1 VDLATATL
9 DPDDL
14 TVDEGAAV
22 DDLRN
27 HAAAERAD
35 LLALLEQL
43 TPQQWDAASLCR
55 GWRVRDVVAHVFSYD
70 ELSPADL
77 ARRFVRGRLNP
88 NRVNAVCLAA
98 YADRAPEQ
106 LVALARRCVQP
117 RGLPAGFKGGIAL
130 VDGMIHQQDIRRPL
144 GLPRVI
150 PPDRLRAALEVAKT
164 APVILGFW
172 HRRGLRMVAVD
183 LDWSAGSGP
192 EVRGPGEAVL
202 LAIAGR
208 NAAADQLTGPG
219 LPTLRPRLDRAS
231 AA

>member
-1 VDLATATL
+1 MLDL
-9 DPDDL
+9 
-14 TVDEGAAV
+14 DERDAV
-22 DDLRN
+22 DDLHE
-27 HAAAERAD
+27 HAAAERAE

-43 TPQQWDAASLCR
+43 TPEQWDAATLCR
-55 GWRVRDVVAHVFSYD
+55 RWRVRDVVAHVYSYD
-70 ELSPADL
+70 ELSRADL

-88 NRVNAVCLAA
+88 DRVNAVCLAA
-98 YADRAPEQ
+98 YADRTPEE

-150 PPDRLRAALEVAKT
+150 PPDRLRAALEFAKT
-164 APVILGFW
+164 APLIRGSW

-208 NAAADQLTGPG
+208 NVAADQLTGPG
-219 LPTLRPRLDRAS
+219 LTTLRPRLNRAS